1 MRVMDKNDELMS
13 EKPTQSTMA
22 DVARLAG
29 VSAMTVS
36 RALRPNSAIA
46 AQTRARIFKIIE
58 DIGYVP
64 DMTAGGLS
72 SRKSGFIAALVP
84 TINNSNFADT
94 ARGLTEVLSA
104 AGLQLLLGY
113 TDYSLEREEAL
124 IEAMLRRRPE
134 GVMLTGGIHTERTRH
149 LLKNAHIPVV
159 ETWDSP
165 SDPINHMVGFSNAEA
180 TKAMVHHLHARG
192 YREIGFIGGGSTQDT
207 RGSDRL
213 AGYLAAVA
221 ELNLPAGRVITYGL
235 PPISIEHGGEALSM
249 LIAAWPNVDAVV
261 CVSDLSAFGALSECH
276 RRGLKVPQNIAIAGF
291 GDFDLSRWSWPKL
304 TTVSVNA
311 IEIGRRSGS
320 ILLEALKAPSAH
332 NQIDRVAFSIIQ
344 RETT

>member
-1 MRVMDKNDELMS
+1 
-13 EKPTQSTMA
+13 MA

-36 RALRPNSAIA
+36 RALRPDSAIA
-46 AQTRARIFKIIE
+46 SETRARVFRIIDE
-58 DIGYVP
+58 IGYVP

-94 ARGLTEVLSA
+94 ARGLTDVLSA

-113 TDYSLEREEAL
+113 TDYSMEREEAL

-134 GVMLTGGIHTERTRH
+134 GVMLTGGTHTERTKR

-159 ETWDSP
+159 ETWDLP
-165 SDPINHMVGFSNAEA
+165 AHPINHVVGFSNAEA
-180 TKAMVHHLHARG
+180 TRAMVHHLHQRG
-192 YREIGFIGGGSTQDT
+192 FREIGFIGGASTADT
-207 RGSDRL
+207 RGSDRRQ
-213 AGYLAAVA
+213 GYLKAVEDLA
-221 ELNLPAGRVITYGL
+221 LPAGRVITHGL
-235 PPISIEHGGEALSM
+235 PPISIEHGGEALGL
-249 LIAAWPNVDAVV
+249 LIEAWPKVDAVV

-276 RRGLKVPQNIAIAGF
+276 RRGLKVPQDIAIAGF
-291 GDFDLSRWSWPKL
+291 GDFDLSRCCWPKI
-304 TTVSVNA
+304 TTVAVDC
-311 IEIGRRSGS
+311 IGIGHRTGEIL
-320 ILLEALKAPSAH
+320 INALKSQQPSINAR
-332 NQIDRVAFSIIQ
+332 IDQVPFSIIQ

>member
-1 MRVMDKNDELMS
+1 MTDR
-13 EKPTQSTMA
+13 PAQSTMA

-36 RALRPNSAIA
+36 RALRPDSAIA
-46 AQTRARIFKIIE
+46 ADTRARIFRIIE
-58 DIGYVP
+58 EIGYVP

-134 GVMLTGGIHTERTRH
+134 GVMLTGGTHTERTRR

-159 ETWDSP
+159 ETWDLP
-165 SDPINHMVGFSNAEA
+165 AEPINHVVGFSNAEA
-180 TKAMVHHLHARG
+180 TNAMVHHLHQRG
-192 YREIGFIGGGSTQDT
+192 YREIGFIGGGSTADT

-213 AGYLAAVA
+213 LGYVAAIDA
-221 ELNLPAGRVITYGL
+221 LKLPTGRVITYGL
-235 PPISIEHGGEALSM
+235 PPISIEHGGEALTM
-249 LIAAWPNVDAVV
+249 LISAWPNVDAVV

-276 RRGLKVPQNIAIAGF
+276 RRGLKVPQQIAIAGF
-291 GDFDLSRWSWPKL
+291 GDFDLSRWCWPKL
-304 TTVSVNA
+304 TTVAVDCMG
-311 IEIGRRSGS
+311 IGHRTGE
-320 ILLEALKAPSAH
+320 ILLEALKTPSAPP
-332 NQIDRVAFSIIQ
+332 RMEYLPFSIVQ
-344 RETT
+344 RETS